1 MRGWL
6 FCYFQKN
13 PKVKH
18 SRNPKDHVKD
28 QRSEKLR
35 KHDLPVVHGDCRKRF
50 DGAQLKFFGEQAHRD
65 ERKNQDE
72 CEPEED
78 RVKKCFLNRVLHLA
92 LVHEG
97 NLKIEINPADDEK
110 EDQYDVRDRRVKIA
124 ANFAREQGIKLTHG
138 LSITSASESKSMRPA
153 RNWTFSVG
161 RWALD
166 VYFFHTY
173 T

>member
-6 FCYFQKN
+6 VCYFQKN

-65 ERKNQDE
+65 EGESQDE

-78 RVKKCFLNRVLHLA
+78 GVKKCFLNRVLHLA

-110 EDQYDVRDRRVKIA
+110 EYQHDVRNRRVKIA
-124 ANFAREQGIKLTHG
+124 ANLAREQGIKLTHD
-138 LSITSASESKSMRPA
+138 LSITHDINRKNMKP
-153 RNWTFSVG
+153 
-161 RWALD
+161 L
-166 VYFFHTY
+166 
-173 T
+173 